1 MSEVS
6 LSINAYSRIPSEFS
20 DAGSSEFITS
30 SALIASAVLKT
41 ESLTQFTNCLYSEF
55 VISVSSM

>member
-6 LSINAYSRIPSEFS
+6 LSIKAYSRIPSVLSE
-20 DAGSSEFITS
+20 AGSSEFITS
-30 SALIASAVLKT
+30 SALIANAVLKT